1 MASHLIDTGNIT
13 TFANNT
19 ANAPAALNTT
29 LDEIVDTY
37 NAAFHASTGHS
48 HSGATGDAPSISS
61 GVGSLTVT
69 ELGILFFAHGGY

>member
-29 LDEIVDTY
+29 LDEIVTAH
-37 NAAFHASTGHS
+37 NGAFHATLGHK
-48 HSGATGDAPSISS
+48 HSSATGDAPSISS
-61 GVGSLTVT
+61 GVGSLTVA